1 MALFGSSRDVSMIR
15 KVNRELLG
23 NIISQQ
29 CVLYKVNLEK
39 TVSNIYGES
48 TNKRYYAE
56 PTILFT
62 RIIRNSPSFE
72 LTDIGHNYVRVVT
85 FDFLKDDLIEA
96 NAFPELGDI
105 IMYYED
111 YYEIEQSFDQSQLWV
126 GKDPNYNYQQNP
138 LNPGLENFGYNVSVN
153 CIAHYVPADKV
164 NLTRERE

>member
-48 TNKRYYAE
+48 TNKRYYTE

-62 RIIRNSPSFE
+62 RIIRTDPSFE

-153 CIAHYVPADKV
+153 CVAHYVPADKV

>member
-1 MALFGSSRDVSMIR
+1 MCALFGSSRDVSMIR

-23 NIISQQ
+23 NVMSQQ

-48 TNKRYYAE
+48 TNKRYYTE

-62 RIIRNSPSFE
+62 RITRTDPSFE
-72 LTDIGHNYVRVVT
+72 STDIGPNYVRVVT
-85 FDFLKDDLIEA
+85 FSFLRDDLVEA

-105 IMYYED
+105 VMYYED
-111 YYEIEQSFDQSQLWV
+111 YFEIEQSFNNQLFT
-126 GKDPNYNYQQNP
+126 GKDPDYNYQQNP
-138 LNPGLENFGYNVSVN
+138 LNPGLENFGYNVSLN
-153 CIAHYVPADKV
+153 CVAHYVPADKV